1 MAESK
6 TPQQDVLTD
15 IESHTPETLHPILE
29 AAFTYRKQLIITVS
43 VIVAVAAVYAG
54 ATAYTK
60 RAITSSQADLGAI
73 LAQAKGADKVAQ
85 LEQMVNDA
93 HGAVKPAV
101 ILALAEASMDDGEF
115 AKAAE
120 YWGQVADK
128 ADGDT
133 RFAAQ
138 LGQAKAMLFAG
149 KAAEALAAL
158 KGLAAEASEG
168 YEIPLT
174 RQIAVAAE
182 AAGEK
187 GEALA
192 AYKKLAEKNVSD
204 KPFVDYKIS
213 QLEAE

>member
-29 AAFTYRKQLIITVS
+29 AAFTYRKQLIIVVS
-43 VIVAVAAVYAG
+43 VIVAAAAVYAG
-54 ATAYTK
+54 TTAYTR
-60 RAITSSQADLGAI
+60 RAVTASQADLGTI
-73 LAQAKGADKVAQ
+73 LTQAKGADKVAQ
-85 LEQMVNDA
+85 LEQLVNDA
-93 HGAVKPAV
+93 HGSVKPAV

-120 YWGQVADK
+120 YWGQVADE

-138 LGQAKAMLFAG
+138 LSQAKAMLLAG
-149 KAAEALAAL
+149 KADDALAAL
-158 KGLAAEASEG
+158 KGLAEDASEG
-168 YEIPLT
+168 YVLPLT

-182 AAGEK
+182 AAGDK
-187 GEALA
+187 AEALA
-192 AYKKLAEKNVSD
+192 AYKKLAEKNVTD

>member
-1 MAESK
+1 MAETK

-29 AAFTYRKQLIITVS
+29 AAFTYRKQLIIAVS

-54 ATAYTK
+54 TTAYTK
-60 RAITSSQADLGAI
+60 RARTASQADLGTI
-73 LAQAKGADKVAQ
+73 LTQAKGADKVTQ
-85 LEQMVNDA
+85 LEQLVNDA
-93 HGAVKPAV
+93 HGSVKPAV

-120 YWGQVADK
+120 YWGQVANE

-138 LGQAKAMLFAG
+138 LSQAKAMLFAG
-149 KAAEALAAL
+149 KATDALAAL
-158 KGLAAEASEG
+158 KALATDAAEG
-168 YEIPLT
+168 YEVPLT

-182 AAGEK
+182 AAGDTA
-187 GEALA
+187 EALA